1 MSNVD
6 KKSVVM
12 KYTNLSEAEF
22 KAMTDGDPEQLDHLY
37 KMTQQKLK
45 DEANITYL
53 QSVTLVLS

>member
-1 MSNVD
+1 
-6 KKSVVM
+6 M

-22 KAMTDGDPEQLDHLY
+22 KSMTDGDPDQLDHLY

-53 QSVTLVLS
+53 QSLTLVLS